1 MKRVLIVDD
10 HAIIRKGIRQ
20 IFEESDQYEVEES
33 SDGQKA
39 LELIRK
45 EHWDIV
51 LLGINMP
58 RRNGLEVLQQIKREY
73 PKMPVLVLSIYP
85 ENIYAVRCM
94 KTGAAGY
101 MTKNSSPDSI
111 VEVAEQILSGGRYV
125 TDEVADMMLSAIN
138 DKSDI
143 MPHENLTNREYQLLT
158 MIASGKTVTQ
168 IAHELSLSVKTVSAH
183 RRRILEKLQL
193 HNNTDLIQY
202 AFSNSLVS

>member
-10 HAIIRKGIRQ
+10 HAIIRKGLRQ
-20 IFEESDQYEVEES
+20 IFEESDRYEVAES

-39 LELIRK
+39 LEMIRK
-45 EHWDIV
+45 EQWDIV
-51 LLGINMP
+51 LLDINMP
-58 RRNGLEVLQQIKREY
+58 RRSGLEVLQQIKREF
-73 PKMPVLVLSIYP
+73 PKLPVLVLSIYP

-101 MTKNSSPDSI
+101 MTKNSSPDAI
-111 VEVAEQILSGGRYV
+111 IDVVEQILNGGRYV
-125 TDEVADMMLSAIN
+125 TDEVAEMMLSAIN
-138 DKSDI
+138 DKAEV

-202 AFSNSLVS
+202 AFSHRLVS